1 MSNVRIYIKYLVI
14 LPFEVREEG
23 DEMLLG
29 EKEVSC
35 ACIFCI
41 LLPCGRDLTGLRV
54 HTRAALA
61 LQVHSLLKIQNIA
74 DISV

>member
-1 MSNVRIYIKYLVI
+1 MSNVRIYIKYLFI

-23 DEMLLG
+23 DELLLG
-29 EKEVSC
+29 EKKVSC
-35 ACIFCI
+35 ACVICI
-41 LLPCGRDLTGLRV
+41 LLPCGRDLAGLRA

-61 LQVHSLLKIQNIA
+61 LQVRSLLKIQNIA